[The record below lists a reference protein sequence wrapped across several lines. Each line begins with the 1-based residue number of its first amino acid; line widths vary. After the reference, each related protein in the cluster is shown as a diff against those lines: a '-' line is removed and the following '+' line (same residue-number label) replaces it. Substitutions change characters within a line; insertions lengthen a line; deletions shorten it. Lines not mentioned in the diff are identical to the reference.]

1 MKKTFKRAIACLLT
15 VLMIVCSLPFT
26 AFAQQSWENY
36 VGLQESGFTDA
47 DGNPVA
53 CGFNYQL
60 TGAAED
66 EAYVKVTNEYKPVF
80 ALTAQSIGN
89 SKAGE
94 FTAVKNVNNKFYIQ
108 NNTYDELDAQ
118 GMILDPTNV
127 KKGQRIAVTV
137 EVGNI
142 DMLIM
147 AQFKANIDTTKI
159 RPGYYQATLWKTYT
173 TGVNA
178 NAVKNLAPTRGDD
191 VGAFFSGSGNLSPDA
206 GGDHGIAVAGIY
218 NATDDSSWYI
228 GDFIDSL
235 GVAAGGTYKGKY
247 GISMATFC
255 FEVLE
260 DCDLTK
266 AITIDTTSAG
276 KSSNFVE
283 CWLEDHMQKYFP
295 QYPDRFCAGYEDEGY
310 TPVTWKWMDAPTS
323 TEPTTVDYTYNFAD
337 GRPAETVTVNEG
349 EIPTAPANTAAVT
362 THVADSNPSQHATT
376 TYAWPAFDAAV
387 TEYTEE
393 ATTADAVDCTFT
405 SETVKEPTFTDT
417 GLDRYT
423 CTDCG
428 YSYTVETPVKT
439 CEHNWSAWTV
449 TTPATCTTKGI
460 ETRTCSICGETET
473 RDIDMIDH
481 TWDDGVVT
489 TEPTCTE
496 KGVKTFTCTVCQA
509 TKTEDV
515 AETGHKAADAVRE
528 NEVAATCIAGG
539 SYDEVVYCSV
549 CKAEI
554 SRDAKTTPVDPA
566 NHTGNTEVINAKEAT
581 CKEAGYTGDTICS
594 DCKVVITPGE
604 EIQKLDHTAA
614 AAVRE
619 NVVDPTYEAEGSY
632 DEVVYCSVCAEE
644 ISRVSKTIDKLTGGI
659 AITVKA
665 AELGTATVADKNV
678 TTADATAIVAPNSD
692 VVLTATPVEG
702 ATFVGWESN
711 GKLVSTDAEMTVK
724 ALNAVTYVPVFEL
737 STGEFTVVFT
747 DQYKN
752 VISTQKVSSAAD
764 IVIPEGPVI
773 AGYTFT
779 GWSMTAEE
787 IAALT
792 SAATIVAQYEK
803 NENDKFTVTAA
814 DGVQITVNGAAVEGT
829 VATDV
834 AYDSFVTVSA
844 EGATAWKV
852 GDATVGYGSTY
863 SFYVGADITVTP
875 VFDTEVSIVPTVTAV
890 NAQGT
895 SITTA
900 KGIAASFL
908 ATRTMTDDCTYV
920 NAGYIYGVNVAAE
933 DGKIELG
940 DVDGTTVKVKYCAT
954 TADQFALTYGT
965 TAQSGTITARAF
977 LAYIDAAG
985 NTQVTYA
992 APQTFT
998 YPAK

>member
-26 AFAQQSWENY
+26 AFAQQSWEDY
-36 VGLQESGFTDA
+36 KGLNDAGLTDA
-47 DGNPVA
+47 DGNPCA
-53 CGFNYQL
+53 FGFSYLL

-66 EAYVKVTNEYKPVF
+66 EAYVKVTDKYKPVF

-89 SKAGE
+89 SKAGD
-94 FTAVKNVNNKFYIQ
+94 FTAQKNVNNKFYIQ
-108 NNTYDELDAQ
+108 NNTYDELDAL

-127 KKGQRIAVTV
+127 KKGQRVAVTV
-137 EVGNI
+137 EVGNV
-142 DMLIM
+142 DMLFM
-147 AQFKANIDTTKI
+147 AQFKANIDTAKI
-159 RPGYYQATLWKTYT
+159 RPAYYQATLWKTYT

-178 NAVKNLAPTRGDD
+178 NAVKNLATQRGDD
-191 VGAFFSGSGNLSPDA
+191 VGALFSGTGNLSADA
-206 GGDHGIAVAGIY
+206 GGDHGVALLGVY
-218 NATDDSSWYI
+218 NGTDDNSWYV
-228 GDFIDSL
+228 GDFIDTL
-235 GVAAGGTYKGKY
+235 GVAADGTYKGKY
-247 GISMATFC
+247 GISMGTFC

-283 CWLEDHMQKYFP
+283 CWNETQMQQYFP
-295 QYPDRFCAGYEDEGY
+295 QYKDRFCAGYEDEGY
-310 TPVTWKWMDAPTS
+310 TPVTWKWMDAPAS

-337 GRPAETVTVNEG
+337 GRDPETVTVNAG
-349 EIPTAPANTAAVT
+349 ETPKAPANSAAVT
-362 THVADSNPSQHATT
+362 THVENSDPSQHVTT
-376 TYAWPAFDAAV
+376 TYAWPEFAAAT
-387 TEYTEE
+387 TEYTEVPTTSDPVNCVFDKETIKE
-393 ATTADAVDCTFT
+393 ATFT
-405 SETVKEPTFTDT
+405 EKGIDKFT
-417 GLDRYT
+417 
-423 CTDCG
+423 CPDCG

-439 CEHNWSAWTV
+439 CDHNWGAWVETKA
-449 TTPATCTTKGI
+449 PSCTETGV
-460 ETRTCSICGETET
+460 ETRTCSICKETET
-473 RDIDMIDH
+473 RDVAVVPH
-481 TWDDGVVT
+481 SWDDGVVT

-566 NHTGNTEVINAKEAT
+566 NHTGNTDVVGAKDAT
-581 CKEAGYTGDTICS
+581 CKEAGYTGDTICV
-594 DCKVVITPGE
+594 DCKEVITRGE
-604 EIQKLDHTAA
+604 DIQKLDHTAA
-614 AAVRE
+614 APVQE
-619 NVVDPTYEAEGSY
+619 NVVDATYESEGSY
-632 DEVVYCSVCAEE
+632 DEVVYCSVCGEE
-644 ISRVSKTIDKLTGGI
+644 ISRVPKTIDKLTGGI
-659 AITVKA
+659 AITVEA
-665 AELGTATVADKNV
+665 AELGTATVADKKV
-678 TTADATAIVAPNSD
+678 TTADVTAIVAPKSD

-752 VISTQKVSSAAD
+752 VISTQKVSSAAE

-787 IAALT
+787 IANLKA
-792 SAATIVAQYEK
+792 AATIVAQYEK

-863 SFYVGADITVTP
+863 SFYVGSDITVTP
-875 VFDTEVSIVPTVTAV
+875 VFDTELAQTPTVTAV
-890 NAQGT
+890 SVAPVVRADG
-895 SITTA
+895 SID
-900 KGIAASFL
+900 ASFL
-908 ATRTMTDDCTYV
+908 ATRTMTDDCTFV
-920 NAGYIYGVNVAAE
+920 NAGFIYGKEATATSELKDVN
-933 DGKIELG
+933 
-940 DVDGTTVKVKYCAT
+940 GTTVKVKYCAT
-954 TADQFALTYGT
+954 TADQFALTYGYS
-965 TAQSGTITARAF
+965 AQTGVINVRAF
-977 LAYIDAAG
+977 LAYVDANG
-985 NTQVTYA
+985 DTQVEYA
-992 APQTFT
+992 TFAPFN
-998 YPAK
+998 YADYVK

>member
-53 CGFNYQL
+53 FGFNYQL

-127 KKGQRIAVTV
+127 KKGQRIAVTI

-159 RPGYYQATLWKTYT
+159 RPGYYQATMWKTYT

-235 GVAAGGTYKGKY
+235 GVDAGGTYKGKY
-247 GISMATFC
+247 GVSMATFC

-283 CWLEDHMQKYFP
+283 CWLEDHMQKFFP

-310 TPVTWKWMDAPTS
+310 TPVTWKWMDAPAS

-337 GRPAETVTVNEG
+337 GRPAETVTVNAG
-349 EIPTAPANTAAVT
+349 ETPTAPANSAAVT
-362 THVADSNPSQHATT
+362 THVENSDPSQHVTT
-376 TYAWPAFDAAV
+376 TYAWPTFAAAT
-387 TEYTEE
+387 TEYTEVPTTSDPVNCVFGKETIKE
-393 ATTADAVDCTFT
+393 ATFT
-405 SETVKEPTFTDT
+405 EK

-423 CTDCG
+423 CSGCG
-428 YSYTVETPVKT
+428 YSYDVETDVKT
-439 CEHNWSAWTV
+439 CDHNW
-449 TTPATCTTKGI
+449 
-460 ETRTCSICGETET
+460 GE
-473 RDIDMIDH
+473 
-481 TWDDGVVT
+481 GVVT
-489 TEPTCTE
+489 TEPTCTTD
-496 KGVKTFTCTVCQA
+496 GVRTYTCSICGDTKTAVIDKLGHNPAEAVQENVVPGTCTTA
-509 TKTEDV
+509 
-515 AETGHKAADAVRE
+515 
-528 NEVAATCIAGG
+528 G
-539 SYDEVVYCSV
+539 SYDSVVYCTR
-549 CKAEI
+549 CKEEI
-554 SRDAKTTPVDPA
+554 SRTPVTTEIDPT
-566 NHTGNTEVINAKEAT
+566 NHVGETKVVNDKAPTCTEE
-581 CKEAGYTGDTICS
+581 GYTGDTICVA
-594 DCKVVITPGE
+594 CGNVIPGGQGEKIDKIDHTPGE
-604 EIQKLDHTAA
+604 VK
-614 AAVRE
+614 RE
-619 NVVDPTYEAEGSY
+619 NEVAPTYETEGSY
-632 DEVVYCSVCAEE
+632 DEVTYCAVCQNE

-678 TTADATAIVAPNSD
+678 TTADATAIVAPKSD
-692 VVLTATPVEG
+692 VVLTATPVTG

-752 VISTQKVSSAAD
+752 VISTQKVSSAD
-764 IVIPEGPVI
+764 EIVIPEGPVI

-779 GWSMTAEE
+779 GWSMTAED
-787 IAALT
+787 IAKLNA
-792 SAATIVAQYEK
+792 AATIVAQYEK
-803 NENDKFTVTAA
+803 NADDTFTVTAA

-863 SFYVGADITVTP
+863 SFYVGSDITVTP
-875 VFDTEVSIVPTVTAV
+875 VFDTELAQTPTVTAV
-890 NAQGT
+890 SVAPVVRADG
-895 SITTA
+895 SID
-900 KGIAASFL
+900 ASFL
-908 ATRTMTDDCTYV
+908 ATRTMTDDCTFV
-920 NAGYIYGVNVAAE
+920 NAGFIYGKEATATSELKDVN
-933 DGKIELG
+933 
-940 DVDGTTVKVKYCAT
+940 GTTVKVKYCAT
-954 TADQFALTYGT
+954 TADQFALTYGYS
-965 TAQSGTITARAF
+965 AQSGVINVRAF
-977 LAYIDAAG
+977 LAYVDAKG
-985 NTQVTYA
+985 DTQVEYA
-992 APQTFT
+992 TFEPFN
-998 YPAK
+998 YADYVK

>member
-53 CGFNYQL
+53 FGFNYQL

-127 KKGQRIAVTV
+127 KKGQRIAVTI

-159 RPGYYQATLWKTYT
+159 RPGYYQATMWKTYT

-235 GVAAGGTYKGKY
+235 GVDAGGTYKGKY
-247 GISMATFC
+247 GVSMATFC

-283 CWLEDHMQKYFP
+283 CWLEDHMQKFFP

-310 TPVTWKWMDAPTS
+310 TPVTWKWMDAPAS

-337 GRPAETVTVNEG
+337 GRPAETVTVNAG
-349 EIPTAPANTAAVT
+349 ETPTAPANSAAVT
-362 THVADSNPSQHATT
+362 THVENSDPSQHVTT
-376 TYAWPAFDAAV
+376 TYAWPTFAAAT
-387 TEYTEE
+387 TEYTEVPTTSDPVNCVFGKETIKE
-393 ATTADAVDCTFT
+393 ATFT
-405 SETVKEPTFTDT
+405 EK

-423 CTDCG
+423 CSGCG
-428 YSYTVETPVKT
+428 YSYDVETDVKT
-439 CEHNWSAWTV
+439 CDHNW
-449 TTPATCTTKGI
+449 
-460 ETRTCSICGETET
+460 GE
-473 RDIDMIDH
+473 
-481 TWDDGVVT
+481 GVVT
-489 TEPTCTE
+489 TEPTCTTD
-496 KGVKTFTCTVCQA
+496 GVRTYTCSICGDTKTAVIDKLGHNPAEAVQENVVPGTCTTA
-509 TKTEDV
+509 
-515 AETGHKAADAVRE
+515 
-528 NEVAATCIAGG
+528 G
-539 SYDEVVYCSV
+539 SYDSVVYCTR
-549 CKAEI
+549 CKEEI
-554 SRDAKTTPVDPA
+554 SRTPVTTEIDPT
-566 NHTGNTEVINAKEAT
+566 NHVGETKVVNDKAPTCTEE
-581 CKEAGYTGDTICS
+581 GYTGDTICVA
-594 DCKVVITPGE
+594 CGNVIPGGQGEKIDKIDHTPGE
-604 EIQKLDHTAA
+604 VK
-614 AAVRE
+614 RE
-619 NVVDPTYEAEGSY
+619 NEVAPTYETEGSY
-632 DEVVYCSVCAEE
+632 DEVTYCAVCQNE

-852 GDATVGYGSTY
+852 GDATVAYGDTY
-863 SFYVGADITVTP
+863 SFYVGSDITVTP
-875 VFDTEVSIVPTVTAV
+875 VFDTEVAQVPTVTAV
-890 NAQGT
+890 SVAPVVRADG
-895 SITTA
+895 SID
-900 KGIAASFL
+900 ASFL
-908 ATRTMTDDCTYV
+908 ATRTMTDDCTFV
-920 NAGYIYGVNVAAE
+920 NAGFIYGKEATATSELKDVN
-933 DGKIELG
+933 
-940 DVDGTTVKVKYCAT
+940 GTTVKVKYCAT
-954 TADQFALTYGT
+954 TADQFALTYGYS
-965 TAQSGTITARAF
+965 AQSGVINVRAF
-977 LAYIDAAG
+977 LAYVDAKG
-985 NTQVTYA
+985 DTQVEYA
-992 APQTFT
+992 TFEPFN
-998 YPAK
+998 YADYVK

>member
-1 MKKTFKRAIACLLT
+1 MKKIFKRAIACLLT

-26 AFAQQSWENY
+26 AFAKQSWEDY
-36 VGLQESGFTDA
+36 TGLNDAGLTDA
-47 DGNPVA
+47 DGNPCA
-53 CGFNYQL
+53 FGFNYLL
-60 TGAAED
+60 TGDPAD
-66 EAYVKVTNEYKPVF
+66 EAYVNVQSGYKPTF
-80 ALTAQSIGN
+80 ALTVQSIGN
-89 SKAGE
+89 SKAGD
-94 FTAVKNVNNKFYIQ
+94 FTTVKNVNNKFYIQ

-137 EVGNI
+137 ELGGL

-147 AQFKANIDTTKI
+147 AQFKAHFDTTKLSAA
-159 RPGYYQATLWKTYT
+159 YYLGTVWKKYT

-191 VGAFFSGSGNLSPDA
+191 VGALFGGSGSLAADVGPDY
-206 GGDHGIAVAGIY
+206 GVAVASVY

-235 GVAAGGTYKGKY
+235 GVDVGGTYKGKY
-247 GISMATFC
+247 GVSIATFC

-266 AITIDTTSAG
+266 VFTIDTTSSG
-276 KSSNFVE
+276 ISSNFVE
-283 CWLEDHMQKYFP
+283 PWLEDLMQKYHP
-295 QYPDRFCAGYEDEGY
+295 DLPDRFSAGHEDEGY
-310 TPVTWKWMDAPTS
+310 PPVVWKWMDAPAS

-337 GRPAETVTVNEG
+337 GRPAETVTVNAG
-349 EIPTAPANTAAVT
+349 ETPKAPANSAAVT
-362 THVADSNPSQHATT
+362 THVENSDPSQHVTT
-376 TYAWPAFDAAV
+376 TYAWPTFAAET
-387 TEYTEE
+387 TEYTEVPTTSDPVNCVFDKETIKE
-393 ATTADAVDCTFT
+393 ATFT
-405 SETVKEPTFTDT
+405 EKGIDKFT
-417 GLDRYT
+417 
-423 CTDCG
+423 CPDCG

-439 CEHNWSAWTV
+439 CDHNWGAWVETKA
-449 TTPATCTTKGI
+449 PSCTETGV
-460 ETRTCSICGETET
+460 ETRTCSICKETET
-473 RDIDMIDH
+473 RDVAVVPH
-481 TWDDGVVT
+481 SWDDGVVT

-803 NENDKFTVTAA
+803 NADDTFTVTAA

-863 SFYVGADITVTP
+863 SFYVGSNITVTP
-875 VFDTEVSIVPTVTAV
+875 VFDTEVAQVPTVTAV
-890 NAQGT
+890 SVAPVVRADG
-895 SITTA
+895 SID
-900 KGIAASFL
+900 ASFL
-908 ATRTMTDDCTYV
+908 ATRTMTDDCTFV
-920 NAGYIYGVNVAAE
+920 NAGFIYGKEATATSELKDVN
-933 DGKIELG
+933 
-940 DVDGTTVKVKYCAT
+940 GTTVKVKYCAT
-954 TADQFALTYGT
+954 TADQFALTYGYS
-965 TAQSGTITARAF
+965 AQSGVINVRAF
-977 LAYIDAAG
+977 LAYVDANG
-985 NTQVTYA
+985 DTQVEYA
-992 APQTFT
+992 TFEPFN
-998 YPAK
+998 YADYVQ

>member
-53 CGFNYQL
+53 FGFNYQL

-127 KKGQRIAVTV
+127 KKGQRIAVTI

-159 RPGYYQATLWKTYT
+159 RPGYYQATMWRTYT

-235 GVAAGGTYKGKY
+235 GVDAGGTYKGKY
-247 GISMATFC
+247 GVSMATFC

-283 CWLEDHMQKYFP
+283 CWLEDHMQKFFP

-310 TPVTWKWMDAPTS
+310 TPVTWKWMDAPAS

-337 GRPAETVTVNEG
+337 GRPAETVTVNAG
-349 EIPTAPANTAAVT
+349 ETPTAPANSAAVT
-362 THVADSNPSQHATT
+362 THVENSDPSQHVTT
-376 TYAWPAFDAAV
+376 TYAWPTFAAAT
-387 TEYTEE
+387 TEYTEVPTTSDPVNCVFGKETIKE
-393 ATTADAVDCTFT
+393 ATFT
-405 SETVKEPTFTDT
+405 EK

-423 CTDCG
+423 CSGCG
-428 YSYTVETPVKT
+428 YSYDVETDVKT
-439 CEHNWSAWTV
+439 CDHNW
-449 TTPATCTTKGI
+449 
-460 ETRTCSICGETET
+460 GE
-473 RDIDMIDH
+473 
-481 TWDDGVVT
+481 GVVT
-489 TEPTCTE
+489 TEPTCTTD
-496 KGVKTFTCTVCQA
+496 GVRTYTCSICGDTKTAVIDKLGHNPAEAVQENVVPGTCTTA
-509 TKTEDV
+509 
-515 AETGHKAADAVRE
+515 
-528 NEVAATCIAGG
+528 G
-539 SYDEVVYCSV
+539 SYDSVVYCTR
-549 CKAEI
+549 CKEEI
-554 SRDAKTTPVDPA
+554 SRTPVTTEIDPT
-566 NHTGNTEVINAKEAT
+566 NHVGETKVVNDKAPTCTEE
-581 CKEAGYTGDTICS
+581 GYTGDTICVA
-594 DCKVVITPGE
+594 CGNVIPGGQGEKIDKIDHTPGE
-604 EIQKLDHTAA
+604 VK
-614 AAVRE
+614 RE
-619 NVVDPTYEAEGSY
+619 NEVAPTYETEGSY
-632 DEVVYCSVCAEE
+632 DEVTYCAVCQNE

-852 GDATVGYGSTY
+852 GDATVAYGDTY
-863 SFYVGADITVTP
+863 SFYVGSDITVTP
-875 VFDTEVSIVPTVTAV
+875 VFDTEVAQVPTVTAV
-890 NAQGT
+890 SVAPVVRADG
-895 SITTA
+895 SID
-900 KGIAASFL
+900 ASFL
-908 ATRTMTDDCTYV
+908 ATRTMTDDCTFV
-920 NAGYIYGVNVAAE
+920 NAGFIYGKEATATSELKDVN
-933 DGKIELG
+933 
-940 DVDGTTVKVKYCAT
+940 GTTVKVKYCAT
-954 TADQFALTYGT
+954 TADQFALTYGYS
-965 TAQSGTITARAF
+965 AQSGVINVRAF
-977 LAYIDAAG
+977 LAYVDANG
-985 NTQVTYA
+985 DTQVEYA
-992 APQTFT
+992 TFEPFN
-998 YPAK
+998 YADYVQ

>member
-26 AFAQQSWENY
+26 ALAKVQEYNY
-36 VGLQESGFTDA
+36 DGYNELGITNPDTD
-47 DGNPVA
+47 DQYYYGDLIKLKSSDDPMLMD
-53 CGFNYQL
+53 NY
-60 TGAAED
+60 TPTFGII
-66 EAYVKVTNEYKPVF
+66 T
-80 ALTAQSIGN
+80 QSIGN
-89 SKAGE
+89 SNMGE
-94 FTAVKNVNNKFYIQ
+94 FTAVQ
-108 NNTYDELDAQ
+108 NMYRKWYGYQGRTYDTIEGEGLILNPAELKA
-118 GMILDPTNV
+118 
-127 KKGQRIAVTV
+127 GQRIAVTFEFGGV
-137 EVGNI
+137 DSLFSAQIKGSFDTDYIKPAGYRAASNWQVNNSNALTYGIQNLVGT
-142 DMLIM
+142 
-147 AQFKANIDTTKI
+147 QFPEFTDST
-159 RPGYYQATLWKTYT
+159 TYT
-173 TGVNA
+173 LDGNFVAYAGTADADNA
-178 NAVKNLAPTRGDD
+178 SVYMR
-191 VGAFFSGSGNLSPDA
+191 
-206 GGDHGIAVAGIY
+206 
-218 NATDDSSWYI
+218 
-228 GDFIDSL
+228 DFADTF
-235 GVAAGGTYKGKY
+235 GTY
-247 GISMATFC
+247 GIILGTFC
-255 FEVLE
+255 FEVQQ

-266 AITIDTTSAG
+266 VLTIDDSELNAT
-276 KSSNFVE
+276 FVKPY
-283 CWLEDHMQKYFP
+283 DTDTDMPAYFP
-295 QYPDRFCAGYEDEGY
+295 DHVDRFSLYNGTDNNGNAYPKPAIVWDNYSGG
-310 TPVTWKWMDAPTS
+310 
-323 TEPTTVDYTYNFAD
+323 TEEPKTVNYNYTTVDDTKT
-337 GRPAETVTVNEG
+337 TVTVNEG
-349 EIPTAPANTAAVT
+349 EIPTAPANTAAT
-362 THVADSNPSQHATT
+362 AWTHDADSDPSQHTRK
-376 TYAWPAFDAAV
+376 TYAWPAFDAA
-387 TEYTEE
+387 TTDYTEVE
-393 ATTADAVDCTFT
+393 SVEKANCVFT
-405 SETVKEPTFTDT
+405 KDTITEPDYTNK

-423 CTDCG
+423 CGTCG
-428 YSYTVETPVKT
+428 YSYDVETDPIVCDHVWDEGK
-439 CEHNWSAWTV
+439 V
-449 TTPATCTTKGI
+449 TTPATCTEDGVRTY
-460 ETRTCSICGETET
+460 TCSICGDTKTAPIDKLGHDPAEAVQENVVAGTCTTPGSYDSVVYCT
-473 RDIDMIDH
+473 RCKEEISR
-481 TWDDGVVT
+481 TPVT
-489 TEPTCTE
+489 TEIDPTNHVGETKVVNDKAPTCTE
-496 KGVKTFTCTVCQA
+496 
-509 TKTEDV
+509 E
-515 AETGHKAADAVRE
+515 
-528 NEVAATCIAGG
+528 
-539 SYDEVVYCSV
+539 
-549 CKAEI
+549 
-554 SRDAKTTPVDPA
+554 
-566 NHTGNTEVINAKEAT
+566 
-581 CKEAGYTGDTICS
+581 GYTGDTICVA
-594 DCKVVITPGE
+594 CGNVIPGGQGEKIEKIDHTPGE
-604 EIQKLDHTAA
+604 VK
-614 AAVRE
+614 RE
-619 NVVDPTYEAEGSY
+619 NEVAPTYETEGSY
-632 DEVVYCSVCAEE
+632 DEVTYCAVCQNE
-644 ISRVSKTIDKLTGGI
+644 ISRVEKTIDKLTGGI

-665 AELGTATVADKNV
+665 AELGTATVADKKV
-678 TTADATAIVAPNSD
+678 TTADVTAIVAPKSD

-711 GKLVSTDAEMTVK
+711 GKLVSTEAEMTVK

-764 IVIPEGPVI
+764 IVIPEGPVV

-803 NENDKFTVTAA
+803 NADDTFTVTAA

-852 GDATVGYGSTY
+852 GDATVAYGDTY

-875 VFDTEVSIVPTVTAV
+875 VFDTEVAQVPTVVAV

-895 SITTA
+895 SIATA

>member
-173 TGVNA
+173 TGINA

-218 NATDDSSWYI
+218 NITDDSSWYI

-337 GRPAETVTVNEG
+337 GRPAETVTVNAG
-349 EIPTAPANTAAVT
+349 ETPKAPANSAAVT
-362 THVADSNPSQHATT
+362 THVENSDPSQHVTT
-376 TYAWPAFDAAV
+376 TYAWPEFAAAT
-387 TEYTEE
+387 TEYTEVPTTSDPDNCVFDKETIKE
-393 ATTADAVDCTFT
+393 ATFT
-405 SETVKEPTFTDT
+405 EK

-423 CTDCG
+423 CSGCG
-428 YSYTVETPVKT
+428 YSYDVETDVKT
-439 CEHNWSAWTV
+439 CDHNW
-449 TTPATCTTKGI
+449 
-460 ETRTCSICGETET
+460 GE
-473 RDIDMIDH
+473 
-481 TWDDGVVT
+481 GVVT
-489 TEPTCTE
+489 TEPTCTTD
-496 KGVKTFTCTVCQA
+496 GVRTYTCSICGDTKTAPIDKLGHDPAEAVQENVVAGTCT
-509 TKTEDV
+509 TP
-515 AETGHKAADAVRE
+515 
-528 NEVAATCIAGG
+528 G
-539 SYDEVVYCSV
+539 SYDSVVYCTR
-549 CKAEI
+549 CKEEI
-554 SRDAKTTPVDPA
+554 SRTPVTTEIDPT
-566 NHTGNTEVINAKEAT
+566 NHVGETKVVNDKAPTCTEE
-581 CKEAGYTGDTICS
+581 GYTGDTICVA
-594 DCKVVITPGE
+594 CGNVIPGGQGEKIEKIDHTPGE
-604 EIQKLDHTAA
+604 VK
-614 AAVRE
+614 RE
-619 NVVDPTYEAEGSY
+619 NEVAPTYETEGSY
-632 DEVVYCSVCAEE
+632 DEVTYCAVCQHE
-644 ISRVSKTIDKLTGGI
+644 ISRVEKTIDKLTGGI

-665 AELGTATVADKNV
+665 AELGTATVADKKV
-678 TTADATAIVAPNSD
+678 TTADVTAIVAPKSD

-852 GDATVGYGSTY
+852 GDATVAYGDTY
-863 SFYVGADITVTP
+863 SFYVGSDITVTP
-875 VFDTEVSIVPTVTAV
+875 VFDTEVAQVPTVTAV
-890 NAQGT
+890 SVAPVVRADG
-895 SITTA
+895 SID
-900 KGIAASFL
+900 ASFL
-908 ATRTMTDDCTYV
+908 ATRTMTDDCTFV
-920 NAGYIYGVNVAAE
+920 NAGFIYGKEATATSELKDVN
-933 DGKIELG
+933 
-940 DVDGTTVKVKYCAT
+940 GTTVKVKYCAT
-954 TADQFALTYGT
+954 TADQFALTYGYS
-965 TAQSGTITARAF
+965 AQSGVINVRAF
-977 LAYIDAAG
+977 LAYVDANG
-985 NTQVTYA
+985 DTQVEYA
-992 APQTFT
+992 TFEPFN
-998 YPAK
+998 YADYVQ

>member
-53 CGFNYQL
+53 FGFNYQL

-127 KKGQRIAVTV
+127 KKGQRIAVTI

-159 RPGYYQATLWKTYT
+159 RPGYYQATMWKTYT

-235 GVAAGGTYKGKY
+235 GVDAGGTYKGKY
-247 GISMATFC
+247 GVSMATFC

-283 CWLEDHMQKYFP
+283 CWLEDHMQKFFP

-310 TPVTWKWMDAPTS
+310 TPVTWKWMDAPAS

-337 GRPAETVTVNEG
+337 GRPAETVTVNAG
-349 EIPTAPANTAAVT
+349 ETPTAPANSAAVT
-362 THVADSNPSQHATT
+362 THVENSDPSQHVTT
-376 TYAWPAFDAAV
+376 TYAWPTFAAAT
-387 TEYTEE
+387 TEYTEVPTTSDPVNCVFGKETIKE
-393 ATTADAVDCTFT
+393 ATFT
-405 SETVKEPTFTDT
+405 EK

-423 CTDCG
+423 CSGCG
-428 YSYTVETPVKT
+428 YSYDVETDVKT
-439 CEHNWSAWTV
+439 CDHNW
-449 TTPATCTTKGI
+449 
-460 ETRTCSICGETET
+460 GE
-473 RDIDMIDH
+473 
-481 TWDDGVVT
+481 GVVT
-489 TEPTCTE
+489 TEPTCTTD
-496 KGVKTFTCTVCQA
+496 GVRTYTCSICGDTKTAVIDKLGHNPAEAVQENVVPGTCTTA
-509 TKTEDV
+509 
-515 AETGHKAADAVRE
+515 
-528 NEVAATCIAGG
+528 G
-539 SYDEVVYCSV
+539 SYDSVVYCTR
-549 CKAEI
+549 CKEEI
-554 SRDAKTTPVDPA
+554 SRTPVTTEIDPT
-566 NHTGNTEVINAKEAT
+566 NHVGETKVVNDKAPTCTEE
-581 CKEAGYTGDTICS
+581 GYTGDTICVA
-594 DCKVVITPGE
+594 CGNVIPGGQGEKIDKIDHTPGE
-604 EIQKLDHTAA
+604 VK
-614 AAVRE
+614 RE
-619 NVVDPTYEAEGSY
+619 NEVAPTYETEGSY
-632 DEVVYCSVCAEE
+632 DEVTYCAVCQNE

-852 GDATVGYGSTY
+852 GDATVAYGDTY
-863 SFYVGADITVTP
+863 SFYVGSDITVTP
-875 VFDTEVSIVPTVTAV
+875 VFDTEVAQVPTVTAV
-890 NAQGT
+890 SVAPVVRADG
-895 SITTA
+895 SID
-900 KGIAASFL
+900 ASFL
-908 ATRTMTDDCTYV
+908 ATRTMTDDCTFV
-920 NAGYIYGVNVAAE
+920 NAGFIYGKEATATSELKDVN
-933 DGKIELG
+933 
-940 DVDGTTVKVKYCAT
+940 GTTVKVKYCAT
-954 TADQFALTYGT
+954 TADQFALTYGYS
-965 TAQSGTITARAF
+965 AQSGVINVRAF
-977 LAYIDAAG
+977 LAYVDANG
-985 NTQVTYA
+985 DTQVEYA
-992 APQTFT
+992 TFEPFN
-998 YPAK
+998 YADYVQ